1 MDQKYPTIFKAKE
14 DTTHI
19 LVKWPSEKYQDICAE
34 YKDILLSF
42 SRHLAIYQKQIQKYC
57 IIPAAKGYILYSF
70 FITLTNRV
78 IQKKSVQNLI
88 R

>member
-42 SRHLAIYQKQIQKYC
+42 SRHLAIYPK
-57 IIPAAKGYILYSF
+57 
-70 FITLTNRV
+70 
-78 IQKKSVQNLI
+78 
-88 R
+88 